1 MIIKVLGPGCSR
13 CRKLTK
19 KVSMIVKSHN
29 IDAEIIKVEDFKE
42 IMKYGIRST
51 PALVINEKL
60 VCFMNIPSDNDLIK
74 YINENS

>member
-13 CRKLTK
+13 CRKLYK
-19 KVSMIVKSHN
+19 KVSGIVKSYN

-42 IMKYGIRST
+42 IMKFGIRST

-60 VCFMNIPSDNDLIK
+60 VSFTNIPSDSDLKK
-74 YINENS
+74 YVKENS